1 MLSWGAIFRLGV
13 VQTCIGAIIVLMTS
27 TLNRIIVVELA
38 LPAIVPGLL
47 LGGIIS
53 TCDRLLGDLKQGK
66 FPPVSGSPG
75 KTFARFGAAEWD
87 ERRTAFRDQVKAAA
101 E

>member
-1 MLSWGAIFRLGV
+1 VPKRVKGPCLLNV
-13 VQTCIGAIIVLMTS
+13 VRGGKTPEI
-27 TLNRIIVVELA
+27 ELA
-38 LPAIVPGLL
+38 QAERMGYAIAIVPGLL
-47 LGGIIS
+47 LGGILS
-53 TCDRLLGDLKQGK
+53 TCDRLLADLKQGK

-87 ERRTAFRDQVKAAA
+87 ERRTAFRDPVNATKAAA